1 MRDLWALV
9 GPRRGLL
16 LIGLL
21 LMIVGRAASLVLPV
35 STKFLID
42 DVFARGRRE
51 LLLPIIAGVL
61 AATAVQAL
69 SSFGVTHLLSKEA
82 YRLIADLRRKVQAHV
97 GRLPVSFY
105 DGTNSGVLAT
115 RIMNDVEGVRHLL
128 GPGLVQFIGGLLTA
142 GVALVLMIRISS
154 SMTAVALLAVI
165 AFFAVL
171 ARSFGTLRPIY
182 RAEQRLRSSVT
193 ARLYETLTGIRVVKG
208 YHGEEREAGV
218 FAGGVGKILE
228 NVLRSLTFSSVM
240 TMASTMLLGVT
251 AGSVMYVAARQILA
265 GQLTVGSFFTY
276 SMLLGFL
283 VGPMFQIVGV
293 GTQLTEAMVGLE
305 RTREIMSIPPED
317 GDPRR
322 THVLD
327 DIRGEVELED
337 VHFAYQDG
345 PTVLHGISFRA
356 GPGSV
361 TALVGP
367 SGAGK
372 STIMGLIA
380 AFQSPASGR
389 LLVDGIDL
397 TTVRLDSFRSRLGI
411 VLQDPF
417 LFSSTI
423 RDNVAFARPDATE
436 QEILTA
442 CRIANVDEF
451 AEDLPERYDTIVG
464 ERGVKLSGGQRQRVA
479 IARAILA
486 DARILIL
493 DEATS
498 NLDSESEALIEQGLS
513 HLMRGRTTFVI
524 AHRLSTIRRA
534 DHILFIEHGRIVERG
549 THAALCEAGGRYMAM
564 HAKQCDPNPPLH
576 LAASPM

>member
-498 NLDSESEALIEQGLS
+498 NLDSESEALIEQGLA
-513 HLMRGRTTFVI
+513 HLMSGRTTFVI

-564 HAKQCDPNPPLH
+564 HTKQCDPNPPLL